1 MISGFCVTFLSGGVL
16 IARFQFNLIVLD
28 EFTCIWEPVSKNI
41 FTKHFHAAAAKHHT
55 SNQSQVLPQ
64 QGDQV
69 ECLLHAVSHNNSE
82 MLKLLI
88 SELKIQVDVRG
99 SEGRTALHE
108 AASKGYDMM
117 IYILSEAGAQVN
129 ALDTQGDTPLHC
141 AVKN

>member
-1 MISGFCVTFLSGGVL
+1 MKLL
-16 IARFQFNLIVLD
+16 IN
-28 EFTCIWEPVSKNI
+28 
-41 FTKHFHAAAAKHHT
+41 HAKHHT
-55 SNQSQVLPQ
+55 SSQSQVLPL

-88 SELKIQVDVRG
+88 SELKIQVDVKG
-99 SEGRTALHE
+99 SQGRTALHE
-108 AASKGYDMM
+108 AASKGHDMM